1 MNKNENNKTRNRR
14 KLPQPNKGHMQKPTT
29 NIMFNRE
36 TPKAWYTSIP
46 LLSLLFNIVL
56 GFIIITRSFWG
67 NKKERKEKKKK
78 KEKERKKERKEPR
91 KRKKYNYH
99 YSLVM

>member
-56 GFIIITRSFWG
+56 GFIISTRSFWG

-78 KEKERKKERKEPR
+78 ERKGKE
-91 KRKKYNYH
+91 KRKKRTQKKKE
-99 YSLVM
+99 V